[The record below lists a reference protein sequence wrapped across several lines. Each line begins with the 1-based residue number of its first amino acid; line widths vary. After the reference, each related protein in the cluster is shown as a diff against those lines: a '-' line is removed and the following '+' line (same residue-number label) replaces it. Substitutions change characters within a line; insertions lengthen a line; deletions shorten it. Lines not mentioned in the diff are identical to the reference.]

1 MLTWIAEGKFRPTE
15 AEVDALGPEFR
26 KAWDKGWKNAPDR
39 PLMIIA
45 LYLA

>member
-1 MLTWIAEGKFRPTE
+1 MYAEGKFRPTE
-15 AEVDALGPEFR
+15 EQVDALGPEFR
-26 KAWDKGWKNAPDR
+26 KAWDRDFKNAADR